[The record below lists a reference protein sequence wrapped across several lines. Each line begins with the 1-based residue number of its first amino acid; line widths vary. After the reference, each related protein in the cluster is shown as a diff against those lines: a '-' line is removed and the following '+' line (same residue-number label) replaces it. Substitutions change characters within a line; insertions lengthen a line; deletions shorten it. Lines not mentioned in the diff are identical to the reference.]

1 MRFVRALQFLFL
13 LSLAAALFGGEVVES
28 ACFVNDVSNDYI
40 QAPSSPAYQL
50 AKKAP
55 ADVLCQNSV
64 STAAEEL
71 FFSLAVLPSMKRA
84 PSSASDLLRL
94 LSIQRK

>member
-1 MRFVRALQFLFL
+1 MRWVKALRF
-13 LSLAAALFGGEVVES
+13 LSLLLLMVALFGGEVVES

-40 QAPSSPAYQL
+40 QAPASPAERF

-55 ADVLCQNSV
+55 VNVMSQTSISV
-64 STAAEEL
+64 TEEFIL
-71 FFSLAVLPSMKRA
+71 SLAVTPSIEPA